1 MRCIPPIL
9 GLAILAGLGS
19 CRPAPL
25 AQPIPD
31 NADTRAVMGFLEAYG
46 RHDLDGMMRHLDEDA
61 VFRGSGGTLPKPKIR
76 DFFQATFRKHP
87 NLKVEVGAL
96 RVVQGAVHAA
106 VKVHADVTWSDTW
119 IFELRNHRI
128 LAYGLASGLKAPR

>member
-25 AQPIPD
+25 TQPIPD
-31 NADTRAVMGFLEAYG
+31 NADTRAVVGFLEAYG

-61 VFRGSGGTLPKPKIR
+61 VFRGSAHSPRSCRT
-76 DFFQATFRKHP
+76 
-87 NLKVEVGAL
+87 
-96 RVVQGAVHAA
+96 
-106 VKVHADVTWSDTW
+106 
-119 IFELRNHRI
+119 
-128 LAYGLASGLKAPR
+128 ASMMGKMPYIPEWV